1 MLYSFLNL
9 IMAPHETH
17 NKDTFYSDIIDID
30 QDFNPSA
37 IDEVDAE
44 GNTVLHRVLSHPKCT
59 SDIIEFLLMT
69 GAKVKLVN
77 NEGNSPLVLAAR
89 HGCSAKVLKVLLK
102 AGAKVNQVGSDG
114 RSPLCTVLH
123 HPNCDSEIV
132 RLILSAG
139 ASAKACLT
147 HPNVFHCY
155 MDSPNKVQAEIIG
168 LILVKVLGARA
179 FPTQAMCLMLS
190 YPTCQ
195 ADMINILLKLGSRF
209 NQCLMHKCSFD
220 CYLDESV
227 YNPNGTKKLKVDVL
241 RILADDVFKRGRSYN
256 AGQSALCRVL
266 RHTQCSA
273 DAVKLLLS
281 YPPVLTVC
289 SHHQSPLHCYLE
301 KPYNAEKANIQSN
314 VLKALLDTGLDVNLP
329 NAQGRTPLFMALHYF
344 NCTSDVIKVLLDA
357 SASLSNCNTHISLLY
372 CYVGSNNVEIEGM
385 KMILSECTNINVTN
399 NCGDGPLHCALRYS
413 KYQVGAIELLI
424 NHPDIDIHSKG
435 RKGASYLHCALQNP
449 FCKIEIVELLL
460 NKGARINAGN
470 NKHLTPIHTAV
481 SNPNCGLDVIELLID
496 RGSSLQYHGIS
507 TPLEIALRQNPNPDL
522 VRLLLSA
529 GAPIIFG
536 LGHSMLELGFNVFD
550 YTQSENSKQCF
561 FMVVKFAILACRLI
575 DEKKLID
582 MRPNLQ
588 MRQWLPTFRIALDL
602 FRHFCTREIQIMLGS
617 FLMPNY
623 TLYDF
628 VASVRGEETN
638 PNIDVLLR
646 ILSEKNLTVY
656 LDLVS
661 MKVDETQLRNKLSML
676 QVYTRIPNS
685 LGSTSSR
692 KLFLNSDILCHLSS
706 FLSAE
711 DLLSYII
718 AYYVASR

>member
-1 MLYSFLNL
+1 MGLPE
-9 IMAPHETH
+9 AHD
-17 NKDTFYSDIIDID
+17 KDTFYSDIIDID

-37 IDEVDAE
+37 IDEVDSE

-59 SDIIEFLLMT
+59 SDIIAFLLT
-69 GAKVKLVN
+69 AGAKVKLVN

-89 HGCSAKVLKVLLK
+89 HGCSAEVLKVLLK

-114 RSPLCTVLH
+114 RSPLCTILH
-123 HPNCDSEIV
+123 HPDCDSEIV
-132 RLILSAG
+132 RLVLSTG
-139 ASAKACLT
+139 ASAKACST

-179 FPTQAMCLMLS
+179 FPTQAMCLVLS

-195 ADMINILLKLGSRF
+195 ADIVNILLKLGSRF
-209 NQCLMHKCSFD
+209 NLCLMHKCSFH

-227 YNPNGTKKLKVDVL
+227 YNPNGTKKLKLDVL
-241 RILADDVFKRGRSYN
+241 KILADNFLKTVRSFDRD
-256 AGQSALCRVL
+256 QSPLCRVL

-281 YPPVLTVC
+281 YPPALILC

-301 KPYNAEKANIQSN
+301 KPCNAEKANIQSD

-385 KMILSECTNINVTN
+385 KMILSKCTNINVTN
-399 NCGDGPLHCALRYS
+399 HCGDGPLHCALRYS

-449 FCKIEIVELLL
+449 FCKVKIVELLL
-460 NKGARINAGN
+460 NKGARINAVN

-481 SNPNCGLDVIELLID
+481 SNPDCGLDIIELLID
-496 RGSSLQYHGIS
+496 RGSSLQYHGTI

-522 VRLLLSA
+522 VRLLLTA

-536 LGHSMLELGFNVFD
+536 LGHSMLEVAFNVFD
-550 YTQSENSKQCF
+550 YIQCENSKRCF
-561 FMVVKFAILACRLI
+561 FVVVKFAILACHLI
-575 DEKKLID
+575 DEKRLID

-588 MRQWLPTFRIALDL
+588 MRQWLPKFRIELGL
-602 FRHFCTREIQIMLGS
+602 FRHFCTREVHFMMKS
-617 FLMPNY
+617 FLIPNY

-628 VASVRGEETN
+628 VACVRGEETN

-646 ILSEKNLTVY
+646 ILSEKDLTLY
-656 LDLVS
+656 LDLIS
-661 MKVDETQLRNKLSML
+661 MKVDEAQLRNKLSML
-676 QVYTRIPNS
+676 QVYTCIPDS
-685 LGSTSSR
+685 LGASSR
-692 KLFLNSDILCHLSS
+692 RLFLNGDILCHLSS
-706 FLSAE
+706 FLSAK
-711 DLLSYII
+711 DLLSYVT
-718 AYYVASR
+718 AYYDASR